1 MQNPFLCGKGFFLQQ
16 QTMDSEN
23 TQKSGQA
30 TPEQI
35 QAWKAQHGEI
45 FAISVEDKIG
55 YLRKVDRK
63 TLSFASTIGTKD
75 PMKFNEVIL
84 TNCWLGGDDELKT
97 NDDYFLAVSGTLS
110 QLIIVKEAEL
120 VKL

>member
-1 MQNPFLCGKGFFLQQ
+1 MNK
-16 QTMDSEN
+16 EN
-23 TQKSGQA
+23 TPKSGQA
-30 TPEQI
+30 TPERI
-35 QAWKAQHGEI
+35 EAWKGQHGEI
-45 FAISVEDKIG
+45 FAIIVEDKIG

-84 TNCWLGGDDELKT
+84 TNCWLGGDEELKT

-110 QLIIVKEAEL
+110 QLIVVKEAEL

>member
-1 MQNPFLCGKGFFLQQ
+1 MKTTTTTTP
-16 QTMDSEN
+16 
-23 TQKSGQA
+23 KSGEA
-30 TPEQI
+30 TLTQI
-35 QAWKAQHGEI
+35 EAWKALHGEI
-45 FAISVEDKIG
+45 FAITVEDKIG

-84 TNCWLGGDDELKT
+84 ANCWLGGDEELKT